1 MAAKDYEKIAED
13 IVKGI
18 TDPLGIDVY
27 DVEYVKEAGEFYL
40 RIFIDKPGGVTIDD
54 CETVSRAFSD
64 EIDKADP
71 IPDAYILEVSSP
83 GLGRKLK
90 KDRHFEKS
98 LGEKV
103 EVKLF
108 EAVDG
113 NKEFT
118 GVLKSYDA
126 ESVTVSDAEVLTAP
140 KNNKGRKP
148 SKKAK
153 AETES
158 AASGTSDVKEM
169 TFRRKEISTV
179 RLVVEF

>member
-1 MAAKDYEKIAED
+1 MAARDYEKIAED
-13 IVKGI
+13 IAKDI
-18 TDPLGIDVY
+18 TGPLGIDIY

-40 RIFIDKPGGVTIDD
+40 RIYIDKPGGVTIDD
-54 CETVSRAFSD
+54 CETVSRALSD
-64 EIDKADP
+64 ELDKSDP
-71 IPDAYILEVSSP
+71 IQDAYILEVSSP

-113 NKEFT
+113 SKEYI
-118 GVLKSYDA
+118 GILKSYDA
-126 ESVTVSDAEVLTAP
+126 DSITVSDAEVPAAP

-148 SKKAK
+148 SKKAAAEAEMK
-153 AETES
+153 ATET
-158 AASGTSDVKEM
+158 KEM
-169 TFRRKEISTV
+169 TFKRKEISTV
-179 RLVVEF
+179 KLVVEF

>member
-1 MAAKDYEKIAED
+1 MAARDYEKIAED
-13 IVKGI
+13 IAKGI
-18 TDPLGIDVY
+18 TDPLNIDIY

-40 RIFIDKPGGVTIDD
+40 RVYIDKPGGVTIDD

-64 EIDKADP
+64 KIDEADP

-103 EVKLF
+103 EIKLF
-108 EAVDG
+108 EAMDG
-113 NKEFT
+113 SKEFT

-126 ESVTVSDAEVLTAP
+126 DSITVSDAEVLVPP
-140 KNNKGRKP
+140 KNNKGRKT
-148 SKKAK
+148 SKKAQAEAEAVTSK
-153 AETES
+153 A
-158 AASGTSDVKEM
+158 KEM
-169 TFRRKEISTV
+169 IFKRKEISTV